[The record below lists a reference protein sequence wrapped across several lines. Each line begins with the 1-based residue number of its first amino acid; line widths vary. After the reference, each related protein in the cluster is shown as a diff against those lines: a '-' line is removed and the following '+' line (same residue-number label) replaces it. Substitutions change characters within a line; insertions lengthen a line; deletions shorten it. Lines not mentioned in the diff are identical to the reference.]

1 VVASLTE
8 QRLKMMHSNHGL
20 SVQGPQGPLNASSE
34 SPNTSGSPDGA
45 GIDIGIEM
53 MSANDPA

>member
-1 VVASLTE
+1 
-8 QRLKMMHSNHGL
+8 MMHSNHDL

-34 SPNTSGSPDGA
+34 SPSTSGSPDGA
-45 GIDIGIEM
+45 GIDMGIEM